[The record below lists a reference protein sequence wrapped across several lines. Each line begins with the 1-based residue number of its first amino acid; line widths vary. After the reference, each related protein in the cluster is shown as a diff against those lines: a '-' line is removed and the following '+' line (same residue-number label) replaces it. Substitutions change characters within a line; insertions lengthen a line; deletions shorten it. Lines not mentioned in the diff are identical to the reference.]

1 MPDGN
6 LRASAYGFD
15 STPSVI
21 FDGTQS
27 HVGGA
32 ASGSMYNTYFPI
44 VSNRLASA
52 SPLSITASYVLL
64 DGQVTVTADIGV
76 DLATSGA
83 NREVKFFVAQ
93 ADLHAHLNM
102 VVGIL
107 PAEPFS
113 LTTPGQSVTVQ
124 RTFAM
129 DAAWNQPELTIIVLV
144 QDSGTKE
151 IYQAGQAF
159 PDYAGTVVI
168 DCDPDGVEAAWTAS
182 GPGFDLSGNGDHT
195 ADVFAVGAY
204 TVTWQDIPY
213 WTSPGAP
220 QVQTL
225 IQDETITFTGSYA
238 DGPFVALTSGPVGD
252 VDADAA
258 VSLIDLDNDGDLDLH
273 MTGDNGGDVLLRNDG
288 SSVFSNLG
296 SSALAE
302 ADAVRDAA
310 WADITGDGNL
320 DVYLTRYNLADQLYI
335 GDGAGGFVLASTFP
349 DGDAGPGN
357 GAAWIDYN
365 LDGVMDLSLVRDGAT
380 NVLLAGQGEI
390 APGFFFF
397 SPENGAFE
405 NDGPGG
411 TIVWGDGDLD
421 GRPDPFIVNQF
432 GRDVLLQNLDIG
444 FIDLTDSQGMGD
456 LGNGKG
462 AAWGDLDNDGDLDL
476 YVANDGQA
484 DRLYLCTGPLQYTQI
499 PGPNLADM
507 GHGRGVV
514 WADLDNDTRLD
525 LYVARHDEPD
535 LFLLG
540 DGLGGFTRVPV
551 GVDEATWGGNAV
563 ACGDLNK
570 DGHLDLLVTREG
582 AANVLFENALATGR
596 HWLRLHLTGAGN
608 NTRAVGARVVVTTGS
623 VAQTRY
629 LSPSSGYRS
638 CSAIDPHFGLGDA
651 TVVDRIDIFWP
662 SGAHQVVGPQT
673 VDKVIP
679 ISEGVDP
686 PSAVDDADLPAATVL
701 RGAYPNPFNPSTTIG
716 FALRAAARARVA
728 VFTIEGRHVCT
739 LVDRNLD
746 AGPHSVVWNGVDGN
760 DRPVASGTYLF
771 RLRTDDGFD
780 ASGRMVLVK

>member
-1 MPDGN
+1 
-6 LRASAYGFD
+6 
-15 STPSVI
+15 
-21 FDGTQS
+21 
-27 HVGGA
+27 VGGA
-32 ASGSMYNTYFPI
+32 SAGSMYTTYLPVVENQLNTP
-44 VSNRLASA
+44 
-52 SPLSITASYVLL
+52 SPLTITASYVLL

-93 ADLHAHLNM
+93 RHLYAHLNM

-107 PAEPFS
+107 PEEPFT
-113 LTTPGQSVTVQ
+113 LTTPGQSATVQ
-124 RTFAM
+124 RTFPM
-129 DAAWNQPELTIIVLV
+129 DAAWSQPDLNIIVLV
-144 QDSGTKE
+144 QNTVTKE

-168 DCDPDGVEAAWTAS
+168 DCDPDGVEAGWTAS
-182 GPGFDLSGNGDHT
+182 GPSFDLSGNGDFT
-195 ADVFAVGAY
+195 ADVFAVGTY
-204 TVTWQDIPY
+204 TVTWETIPY
-213 WTSPGAP
+213 WTSPSAA
-220 QVQTL
+220 QMQTL

-238 DGPFVALTSGPVGD
+238 GGPFVAVTTGPMGD
-252 VDADAA
+252 LNADAA
-258 VSLIDLDNDGDLDLH
+258 VSMIDLDNDGDLDLH
-273 MTGDNGGDVLLRNDG
+273 MTSYNAGDVLLRNEG
-288 SSVFSNLG
+288 GYAFSSLG
-296 SSALAE
+296 GSALAD
-302 ADAVRDAA
+302 ADEVRAAA

-320 DVYLTRYNLADQLYI
+320 DVYLTRYNLADQLYV
-335 GDGAGGFVLASTFP
+335 GDGSGGFVLASTFP
-349 DGDAGPGN
+349 DGDTGPGN
-357 GAAWIDYN
+357 GAAWIDFN
-365 LDGVMDLSLVRDGAT
+365 LDGKLDLSLVRDGAA

-405 NDGPGG
+405 NDGPGS

-484 DRLYLCTGPLQYTQI
+484 DRLYLCNGPLQYNQVA
-499 PGPNLADM
+499 GPNLADM

-514 WADLDNDTRLD
+514 WADLDNDTYLD

-551 GVDEATWGGNAV
+551 GVDEATWGSNAI
-563 ACGDLNK
+563 ACGDMNE

-596 HWLRLHLTGAGN
+596 HWARLRLTGAGE
-608 NTRAVGARVVVTTGS
+608 NTLAIGARVVVTTGS

-638 CSAIDPHFGLGDA
+638 GSAIDPHFGLGDA
-651 TVVDRIDIFWP
+651 TVIDQIDVYWP
-662 SGAHQVVGPQT
+662 SGVHQVVGPQT

-679 ISEGVDP
+679 ITEGIDP
-686 PSAVDDADLPAATVL
+686 PSAVEESELPAATNM
-701 RGAYPNPFNPSTTIG
+701 RGAYPNPFNPSTTIS
-716 FALRAAARARVA
+716 FALGAAARAQVS
-728 VFTIEGRHVCT
+728 VFTIDGRHLRT
-739 LVDRNLD
+739 LVDKSFG
-746 AGPHSVVWNGVDGN
+746 AGAHEVVWDGTDST

-771 RLRTDDGFD
+771 RLTTDEGFD